1 MQHILSNRLDEKL
14 IWLLTTFLFAADII
28 FETSTW
34 SSVVLIVITFA
45 ILFFDALQGRGI
57 IRPAIGPYHFFVL
70 CFCLFCYASS
80 LWARSADLAISKGTT
95 IFEILVCTSVIY
107 MHYAKYETVAPLV
120 EAIRW
125 AGYIVVLYAFFIYGS
140 ETIWNLASTGG
151 RLLNSFAN
159 INSIGMMAA
168 YSAVITAFRV
178 LFINKRITWTDLFV
192 IPAIVLIGLSG
203 SRKTLV
209 LAAAGFVI
217 LVMKRFGSKNIAKTV
232 IQWSLLGVLILV
244 LFRFLLT
251 LPIFEAVKARM
262 VGLIAMVTGV
272 GEVDHSTWLRQQY
285 IALGLEQFWK
295 TPLLGIGIDNA
306 RFLVET
312 ALGRRTYLQSKYVE
326 LLADGGIV
334 GFFCYYVM
342 YLYPL
347 WIFYRYR
354 RDSDPYLILCV
365 VLMLL
370 FLVMDYGMVSYYSKS
385 TYFYLS
391 MLFLEARILSDGSRE
406 RKL

>member
-1 MQHILSNRLDEKL
+1 M
-14 IWLLTTFLFAADII
+14 
-28 FETSTW
+28 
-34 SSVVLIVITFA
+34 
-45 ILFFDALQGRGI
+45 
-57 IRPAIGPYHFFVL
+57 
-70 CFCLFCYASS
+70 
-80 LWARSADLAISKGTT
+80 
-95 IFEILVCTSVIY
+95 
-107 MHYAKYETVAPLV
+107 
-120 EAIRW
+120 
-125 AGYIVVLYAFFIYGS
+125 
-140 ETIWNLASTGG
+140 
-151 RLLNSFAN
+151 
-159 INSIGMMAA
+159 
-168 YSAVITAFRV
+168 
-178 LFINKRITWTDLFV
+178 

-312 ALGRRTYLQSKYVE
+312 ALGRRTYLHSNYVE

-334 GFFCYYVM
+334 GFFCYYAM

-354 RDSDPYLILCV
+354 RDRDPYLILCV

-370 FLVMDYGMVSYYSKS
+370 FLVMDYGLVSYYSKS

-391 MLFLEARILSDGSRE
+391 MLFLEARFLSDGNRE